1 MPMNI
6 ILALI
11 VFGLIVTFH
20 EFGHFSLAKLCG
32 VRVLE
37 FSVGMGP
44 KIASFVKRGTRY
56 SLRLLPLGGFC
67 SMLGEDT
74 DADSMTEG
82 SLNAAPVWKRFLIVA
97 AGPVFNFILAFLL
110 AVVIL
115 SQVGVDRCV
124 LTGILEGY
132 PAENSGIRP
141 GDEIVRINDHKVVF
155 FRDLTSYLYM
165 YPGKAA
171 DVTVLREISGTE
183 REKERHTFRI
193 EPMYNTERGAW
204 MLGIEVSGARDFPE
218 NPPELLYYA
227 VQEVRYN
234 ITMVVDSLKMLLRG
248 LVPLDDLA
256 GPVGIVSVIGES
268 VEETRPYGVK
278 AMLLTLADIALLLT
292 ANLGVMNLLPIPALD
307 GGRLLFFAAEAV
319 TGRHL
324 NRDVEGA
331 IHFAGLVLLMG
342 LMVFLMFHD
351 VMRLMSG

>member
-1 MPMNI
+1 MNI

-32 VRVLE
+32 IRVLE

-56 SLRLLPLGGFC
+56 SLRMLPLGGYC

-74 DADSMTEG
+74 DAEDFTEG
-82 SLNAAPVWKRFLIVA
+82 SLNAAPVWKRILIVA
-97 AGPVFNFILAFLL
+97 AGPMFNFILAFLL

-132 PAENSGIRP
+132 PAENSGIRA
-141 GDEIVRINDHKVVF
+141 GDEIIRINDHRVVF
-155 FRDLTSYLYM
+155 FRDLTSYLYL
-165 YPGKAA
+165 YPGKEA
-171 DVTVLREISGTE
+171 DVTVRRESDGGE
-183 REKERHTFRI
+183 GAAELKTFHI
-193 EPMYNTERGAW
+193 APMYNEERDAW
-204 MLGIEVSGARDFPE
+204 MLGIEVSGKRDIPDSI
-218 NPPELLYYA
+218 PKLLYYSG
-227 VQEVRYN
+227 QEVRYN
-234 ITMVVDSLKMLLRG
+234 ITMVVDSLKLLVRG
-248 LVPLDDLA
+248 LVPLDDLT

-268 VEETRPYGVK
+268 VEETRPYGAK
-278 AMLLTLADIALLLT
+278 ALFLTLADIALLLS

-307 GGRLLFFAAEAV
+307 GGRLLFFFAEAV

-324 NRDVEGA
+324 DRRVEGA

-342 LMVFLMFHD
+342 LMIFLMMHD
-351 VMRLMSG
+351 FMRLMSG

>member
-1 MPMNI
+1 MNI

-32 VRVLE
+32 IRVLE

-44 KIASFVKRGTRY
+44 KIASFVKRGTQY
-56 SLRLLPLGGFC
+56 SLRMLPLGGYC

-74 DADSMTEG
+74 DAEDFTEG
-82 SLNAAPVWKRFLIVA
+82 SLNAAPVWKRILIVA
-97 AGPVFNFILAFLL
+97 AGPMFNFILAFLL

-141 GDEIVRINDHKVVF
+141 GDEIGRINDHKVVF

-171 DVTVLREISGTE
+171 DVTVLRETSGTE
-183 REKERHTFRI
+183 GEMERHTFRI

-204 MLGIEVSGARDFPE
+204 MLGKLKEQGRPLVLESELPVADAPEQENAIRSRRIAFYERNGFVPAYEMATCGMRWQAMLAGGEPYSLEDLMRWHKQLYDEKRTDVKVPLGPDEV
-218 NPPELLYYA
+218 PEL
-227 VQEVRYN
+227 
-234 ITMVVDSLKMLLRG
+234 
-248 LVPLDDLA
+248 
-256 GPVGIVSVIGES
+256 
-268 VEETRPYGVK
+268 PYWMK
-278 AMLLTLADIALLLT
+278 
-292 ANLGVMNLLPIPALD
+292 
-307 GGRLLFFAAEAV
+307 
-319 TGRHL
+319 
-324 NRDVEGA
+324 
-331 IHFAGLVLLMG
+331 
-342 LMVFLMFHD
+342 
-351 VMRLMSG
+351 